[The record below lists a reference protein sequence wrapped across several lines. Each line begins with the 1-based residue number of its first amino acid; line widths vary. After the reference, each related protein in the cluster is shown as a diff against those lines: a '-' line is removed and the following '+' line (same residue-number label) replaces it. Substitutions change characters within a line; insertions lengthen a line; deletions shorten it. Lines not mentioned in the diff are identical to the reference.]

1 MLCHLPFVKAY
12 ADRHGKMRYYLRRR
26 GMKQIP
32 LKGEPGSPEFLRAYR
47 EAMERAAP
55 PARGSIPNG
64 SFEAVCRDYESSAE
78 FKQLAVSTRREM
90 LYEINRLRRQHG
102 PKPVAMMQRK
112 HIQKMKD
119 ELAGKPGACNKMLRT
134 MKALMN
140 HAVLKEY
147 RDDNPAEK
155 VKLMKVGR
163 HRAWQDWELEL
174 YEKKWP
180 LGTLER
186 FIFDTALY
194 SGQRSADL
202 PKMLRAQIHTDN
214 HLHFRQQKT
223 GKDMA
228 LLVHANWAESMAAYL
243 PTHKAPTLIAGREGK
258 SVHQFT
264 MAAIFRDAKRAAGV
278 PDDCVLHG
286 LRKTTARILAEL
298 GMKSAPITGHMT
310 RAMQD
315 EYERDANQK
324 KMGRA
329 AILTWEEASRSA
341 RRSA

>member
-1 MLCHLPFVKAY
+1 MLCHLPFVNAY
-12 ADRHGKMRYYLRRR
+12 ADRHGKVRYYVRRKGYPR
-26 GMKQIP
+26 IP
-32 LKGEPGSPEFLRAYR
+32 LRGEPGSPEFLAAYQ
-47 EAMERAAP
+47 EALRQRPSPVKDGVAT
-55 PARGSIPNG
+55 G
-64 SFEAVCRDYESSAE
+64 SFEALCRDYEGSAE
-78 FKQLAVSTRREM
+78 FKQLGPTTRREM
-90 LYEINRLRRQHG
+90 MYQINNLRRQHG
-102 PKPVAMMQRK
+102 HKPVNMMLRK

-119 ELAGKPGACNKMLRT
+119 DLAEKPGACNNMLRT
-134 MKALMN
+134 VKALLN

-147 RDDNPAEK
+147 RQDNPAEK

-163 HRAWQDWELEL
+163 HRAWHDWELEM
-174 YEKKWP
+174 YEKRWP

-186 FIFDTALY
+186 FIFDSALY

-202 PKMLRAQIHTDN
+202 PKMLRTQIHVDN

-243 PTHKAPTLIAGREGK
+243 PTHNAPTLVAGREGK
-258 SVHQFT
+258 PIHQFT

-298 GMKSAPITGHMT
+298 GMKSTPVTGHVT

-324 KMGRA
+324 KMGSA
-329 AILTWEEASRSA
+329 AILSWQEASQRNRLMA
-341 RRSA
+341 

>member
-1 MLCHLPFVKAY
+1 MLCNLPFVNAY
-12 ADRHGKMRYYLRRR
+12 ADRHGKMRYYVRRR
-26 GMKQIP
+26 GQKRIP
-32 LKGEPGSPEFLRAYR
+32 LKGHPGSPEFLATYR
-47 EAMERAAP
+47 EAMERQAAP
-55 PARGSIPNG
+55 VRGTIPKG
-64 SFEAVCRDYESSAE
+64 SFETLCRDYEGSAE
-78 FKQLAVSTRREM
+78 FKQLAASTRREM

-102 PKPVAMMQRK
+102 PKPVNMILRK

-119 ELAGKPGACNKMLRT
+119 EMAAKPGACNKMLRT

-163 HRAWQDWELEL
+163 HRAWHDWELEV
-174 YEKKWP
+174 YERKWP
-180 LGTLER
+180 LGSLER
-186 FIFDTALY
+186 FIFDSALY

-202 PKMLRAQIHTDN
+202 PKLLRSQIHADN

-228 LLVHANWAESMAAYL
+228 LLIHANWAESMAAYL
-243 PTHKAPTLIAGREGK
+243 PTHSAATLIAGREGRP
-258 SVHQFT
+258 VHQFT

-298 GMKSAPITGHMT
+298 GLKSSPVTGHMT

-324 KMGRA
+324 KMSGA
-329 AILTWEEASRSA
+329 AILGWENA
-341 RRSA
+341 RRMTKRSG